1 MIIALT
7 GTPGTGKTTTADKLK
22 NSGFK
27 IIYIKK
33 YIDENN
39 LIFGYDEE
47 RNSREVDL
55 EQLEMSLKDHTASLD
70 RSDNIIIE
78 GHLSQNLTFLDKI
91 IVLRCHPKKL
101 EERLKKVDFA
111 ETKIRENV
119 EAETIDVITIESV
132 ELHGKDKVF
141 EINVTE
147 KEPEEVATEVIKII
161 QEEESVQDEYS
172 VGNIDWSEVILEWY

>member
-22 NSGFK
+22 DRGFK
-27 IIYIKK
+27 IINIKK

-39 LIFGYDEE
+39 LANGYDEE
-47 RNSREVDL
+47 RNSQEVDL
-55 EQLEMSLKDHTASLD
+55 EQLDTSLKEHTASLD

-78 GHLSQNLTFLDKI
+78 SHLSHNLTFLDKI

-101 EERLKKVDFA
+101 EERLQKVGFA
-111 ETKIRENV
+111 EKKIRENI
-119 EAETIDVITIESV
+119 EAEAVDVITIESV
-132 ELHGKDKVF
+132 ELIGKDKVF
-141 EINVTE
+141 EINVTD
-147 KEPEEVATEVIKII
+147 KDPEDVAADVINII
-161 QEEESVQDEYS
+161 QAENSVKTEYK

>member
-22 NSGFK
+22 DRGFK
-27 IIYIKK
+27 IINIKK

-39 LIFGYDEE
+39 LANGYDEE

-55 EQLEMSLKDHTASLD
+55 EQLELSLREHTASLD

-78 GHLSQNLTFLDKI
+78 SHLSHNLTFLDKI

-101 EERLKKVDFA
+101 EERLQKVGFA
-111 ETKIRENV
+111 ETKIRENI
-119 EAETIDVITIESV
+119 EAEAVDVITIESV
-132 ELHGKDKVF
+132 ELIGKDKVF
-141 EINVTE
+141 EINVTD
-147 KEPEEVATEVIKII
+147 KDPEDVAADVINII
-161 QEEESVQDEYS
+161 QAENSVKTEYK